1 MSMVKVVSTRPTKKA
16 PEDDGGSVVRR
27 FWNNDTEA
35 VIGIM
40 VILLVLGTINIFS
53 SSFVLAES
61 EFNSPYFFL
70 QRHILNIVI
79 GSVAFAFCFLKDY
92 HMWRKYVPIVLLLTV
107 LALILV
113 LFIGPSVNGARRWLP
128 LGFTQFQPAEFAKL
142 VAIMLMA
149 AYLSVQIR
157 YQREVEIATPQMA
170 MIAVMA
176 LLTELEPD
184 LGTGAIIIGVP
195 LAMMIVVGLIR
206 WRLLAII
213 GTIIGG
219 AILLILKQPYRLDRL
234 KVMLDPWSDAQNIGY
249 QIVQSMSAIGSG
261 ELTGM
266 GWGVGVSKYDY
277 LPEAHTDFAFA
288 IFCQENGFL
297 GAVLVFSLFAAMA
310 IYSARIANK
319 SVDIYGQVLA
329 MGVMI
334 LVVGQAIAN
343 LLMVGGML
351 PVIGVPLPFISY
363 GGTSLIVTMA
373 AVGMLANVGRQGEK
387 AFQRKMREAEE
398 APTE

>member
-1 MSMVKVVSTRPTKKA
+1 
-16 PEDDGGSVVRR
+16 
-27 FWNNDTEA
+27 
-35 VIGIM
+35 
-40 VILLVLGTINIFS
+40 
-53 SSFVLAES
+53 
-61 EFNSPYFFL
+61 
-70 QRHILNIVI
+70 
-79 GSVAFAFCFLKDY
+79 
-92 HMWRKYVPIVLLLTV
+92 MWRKYVPIVLLLTV

>member
-1 MSMVKVVSTRPTKKA
+1 MLKVVSSRPTKKA
-16 PEDDGGSVVRR
+16 PEDDGGGVMRS
-27 FWNNDTEA
+27 FWANDTEA

-40 VILLVLGTINIFS
+40 IILLVIGTINIFS
-53 SSFVLAES
+53 SSFVIAES

-70 QRHILNIVI
+70 QRHVLNIAI
-79 GSVAFAFCFLKDY
+79 GGAAFVCCFLKDY
-92 HMWRKYVPIVLLLTV
+92 HTWRRYVPIVLLLTV

-113 LFIGPSVNGARRWLP
+113 LIIGPSVNGARRWLP

-157 YQREVEIATPQMA
+157 YRREIEILTPQMA
-170 MIAVMA
+170 LIAVMA
-176 LLTELEPD
+176 MLTELEPD
-184 LGTGAIIIGVP
+184 LGTCAIIIGVP
-195 LAMMIVVGLIR
+195 LSMMIVVGLTR
-206 WRLLAII
+206 RRLLGII

-219 AILLILKQPYRLDRL
+219 AIALILKQPYRLERL

-297 GAVLVFSLFAAMA
+297 GALFVFLLFAAMA

-319 SVDIYGQVLA
+319 AVDIYGQVLA
-329 MGVMI
+329 MGIML

-343 LLMVGGML
+343 LLMVGGLL

-387 AFQRKMREAEE
+387 AYQRKLRESEE
-398 APTE
+398 AQAS

>member
-1 MSMVKVVSTRPTKKA
+1 MLKVVSTRPTKKA
-16 PEDDGGSVVRR
+16 SEDGGGGEEVRR
-27 FWNNDTEA
+27 FWMNDMEA

-40 VILLVLGTINIFS
+40 VILLAVGTINIFS
-53 SSFVLAES
+53 SSFVIAEAD
-61 EFNSPYFFL
+61 FNSPYFFL
-70 QRHILNIVI
+70 QRHILNIAI
-79 GSVAFAFCFLKDY
+79 GAAAFFCCYMTDY
-92 HMWRKYVPIVLLLTV
+92 HAWRKYIPIVLLLTV
-107 LALILV
+107 LSLILV

-149 AYLSVQIR
+149 AYLAVQVR
-157 YQREVEIATPQMA
+157 YRREIEIATPQMA
-170 MIAVMA
+170 LIAVMA
-176 LLTELEPD
+176 ILTEREPD
-184 LGTGAIIIGVP
+184 LGTAAIIIGVP
-195 LAMMIVVGLIR
+195 LSMMIVVGLVR

-213 GTIIGG
+213 GSIIGG
-219 AILLILKQPYRLDRL
+219 AILMILKQPYRLERL
-234 KVMLDPWSDAQNIGY
+234 KVMLDPWSDAQNYGY

-297 GAVLVFSLFAAMA
+297 GAIFVFLLFAAMA
-310 IYSARIANK
+310 VYSARIANK
-319 SVDIYGQVLA
+319 ATDIFGQVLA
-329 MGVMI
+329 MGVML

-387 AFQRKMREAEE
+387 AHQRRMREE
-398 APTE
+398 TEVGE